1 MIRSNI
7 SIYFKILA
15 QHKLSFFI
23 NFFGLSLALAAAL
36 LVYVYIRYES
46 GYDRHLGDQ
55 VYRIS
60 VRKQEQ
66 GAVTYHSAKSYT
78 GLVHLLKE
86 VPAVQSATR
95 ILYEQCLFRLGDKK
109 LPNQQVYWADSAFA
123 DVLGLRMLKG
133 AGRHRLAA
141 PHEAIISRAAA
152 VRLFGPQWQSR
163 ADLLGATL
171 LLNEG
176 LPFRITGV
184 FETYPGSSHLA
195 FDYAL
200 SFATLTKVLGKGF
213 GEMMPPG
220 PNLVYTYV
228 TLHPKGD
235 PRSAQAQLN
244 ALLKKRAAPQAGV
257 VHHLH
262 FQPATGIHLDSH
274 LADELTPNASRGL
287 LGVLELVAGLII
299 LIALINYLNLSVSMA
314 TKRVR
319 EVGMRKVLG
328 ATPRQL
334 IAQFAGDSVLSFLIV
349 FDITALLVKA
359 FASFSYA
366 YLQVRIPD
374 SFYYSGELWGT
385 VLLFAA
391 LITLVPAGYLGFLM
405 TQVKPLS
412 AGVHQTVAFGKV
424 GLLRKG
430 LVVVQFV
437 ASTFLIASTVVV
449 YRQVNL
455 MQQYQLGYDQ
465 QNVLVLK
472 SPRTLIGNPE
482 RENLLEIF
490 KARLRDLPGIE
501 RVASG
506 SVIPG
511 EEFLVRSG
519 NVRRTGTAPL
529 AGQTF
534 RVGFTDGDFL
544 GTLGIR
550 LVAGRTFNAQQR
562 SQDAIINHR
571 ALRSLG
577 FSSPQEALGQQ
588 IQVMYEGDKRTIV
601 GVAED
606 YHHLS
611 VHTLPTE
618 TIFLHGPDYE
628 FGYYPIRLQTGQLQS
643 TLGAISQTWRA
654 LYPNDPFDYF
664 FLDSFFGQQYASEV
678 RFGRTFFA
686 FSGLAILISCLGLL
700 GLSLYSTQL
709 RQREVCIRRIF
720 GASTSKNVLLLS
732 REYLV
737 LVLSAVI
744 IAVPLVFYFSNRFL
758 RGFPYRVEQQPVDY
772 LLAGAGVAFISLV
785 TILYNAVKVSAQ
797 NPGQVLRN
805 P

>member
-7 SIYFKILA
+7 SVYFKILA
-15 QHKLSFFI
+15 QHKLSFLI
-23 NFFGLSLALAAAL
+23 NFFGLSIALTAAFL
-36 LVYVYIRYES
+36 MYVYIRYES
-46 GYDRHLGDQ
+46 GYDRQLGEQ

-60 VRKQEQ
+60 LRKQEQ
-66 GAVTYHSAKSYT
+66 GKVTYHSAKSYT

-123 DVLGLRMLKG
+123 DVFGLHLLKG
-133 AGRHRLAA
+133 AGRHLLAS

-152 VRLFGPQWQSR
+152 VKLFGPQWQGR
-163 ADLLGATL
+163 EDLLGATL

-176 LPFRITGV
+176 LPFRVVGV

-195 FDYAL
+195 FDYVL
-200 SFATLTKVLGKGF
+200 SFSTLTAVLGKGF

-235 PRSAQAQLN
+235 HPSAQAQLN

-257 VHHLH
+257 VHHLD
-262 FQPATGIHLDSH
+262 FQPARGIHLDSH
-274 LADELTPNASRGL
+274 LADELTPNASRDL

-334 IAQFAGDSVLSFLIV
+334 IGQFAGDSVLSFLIV
-349 FDITALLVKA
+349 FGITALLVKA
-359 FASFSYA
+359 FAGPSYG
-366 YLQVRIPD
+366 YLEVQIPD
-374 SFYYSGELWGT
+374 SYYYSGELWRT
-385 VLLFAA
+385 ILFFAA
-391 LITLVPAGYLGFLM
+391 LVTLVPAGYLGLLM

-412 AGVHQTVAFGKV
+412 AGVHQTPAFGKV
-424 GLLRKG
+424 GMLRKG

-437 ASTFLIASTVVV
+437 ASTFLIASTGVV

-455 MQQYQLGYDQ
+455 MQQYHLGYDQ
-465 QNVLVLK
+465 QNVVVVK

-482 RENLLEIF
+482 RENLFEVF
-490 KARLRDLPGIE
+490 KARLQALPGIE

-511 EEFLVRSG
+511 EEFLIRSG
-519 NVRRTGTAPL
+519 SVKRTGTAPL

-544 GTLGIR
+544 GTLGIK
-550 LVAGRTFNAQQR
+550 LAAGRTFGAQRR
-562 SQDAIINHR
+562 SKDAIINRR
-571 ALRSLG
+571 ALPSLG

-588 IQVMYEGDKRTIV
+588 IGVLFEGDKRTIV

-628 FGYYPIRLQTGQLQS
+628 FGYYPIRLHKEQLQS
-643 TLGAISQTWRA
+643 TLGAITQTWQA
-654 LYPNDPFDYF
+654 LFPNDPFDYF
-664 FLDSFFGQQYASEV
+664 FLDNFFGQQYASEV
-678 RFGRTFFA
+678 RFGRAFFG

-700 GLSLYSTQL
+700 GVSLYSTEL
-709 RQREVCIRRIF
+709 RQREVCIRKVF
-720 GASTSKNVLLLS
+720 GASTLKNVLLLS
-732 REYLV
+732 REYLI
-737 LVLSAVI
+737 LVLSAIV
-744 IAVPLVFYFSNRFL
+744 IAVPLIVFFSDRFL
-758 RGFPYRVEQQPVDY
+758 RSFPYRVEQQPFEY
-772 LLAGAGVAFISLV
+772 LLSGAGVVLISLV
-785 TILYNAVKVSAQ
+785 TILYNVVKVSGK
-797 NPGQVLRN
+797 NPAQVLRN
-805 P
+805 A

>member
-1 MIRSNI
+1 MIRRNI
-7 SIYFKILA
+7 SVYLKILV

-23 NFFGLSLALAAAL
+23 NFFGLSLALTAAF

-46 GYDRHLGDQ
+46 GYDRQLAGQ

-66 GAVTYHSAKSYT
+66 GEVTYHSAKSYT
-78 GLVHLLKE
+78 GLVHLLKA
-86 VPAVQSATR
+86 VPAVQGATR
-95 ILYEQCLFRLGDKK
+95 ILHEQCLFRLGDKK
-109 LPNQQVYWADSAFA
+109 LPNQQVYWADSTFA
-123 DVLGLRMLKG
+123 DVFGLRMLKG
-133 AGRHRLAA
+133 AGRHLLAS
-141 PHEAIISRAAA
+141 PHEAFISRPAA

-163 ADLLGATL
+163 GDLLGATL

-184 FETYPGSSHLA
+184 FEAYPGNSHLA
-195 FDYAL
+195 FDYVL
-200 SFATLTKVLGKGF
+200 SFSTLTAVLGKHF

-228 TLHPKGD
+228 TLHQKAD
-235 PRSAQAQLN
+235 HLSVQAQLN
-244 ALLKKRAAPQAGV
+244 ALLKKSAAPQAGV

-262 FQPATGIHLDSH
+262 FQPARGIHLDSH
-274 LADELTPNASRGL
+274 LADELTPNASRDL
-287 LGVLELVAGLII
+287 LDVLALVAGLII

-334 IAQFAGDSVLSFLIV
+334 VGQFAGDSVLSFLIV
-349 FDITALLVKA
+349 FGITALLVKA
-359 FASFSYA
+359 FAGLAYG

-374 SFYYSGELWGT
+374 ACYYSGELWGAI
-385 VLLFAA
+385 LFFAA
-391 LITLVPAGYLGFLM
+391 LITLVPAGYLGLLM

-412 AGVHQTVAFGKV
+412 AGVHHTPAFGKV

-430 LVVVQFV
+430 LVVAQFV
-437 ASTFLIASTVVV
+437 ASTFLIAATVVV
-449 YRQVNL
+449 YRQVSL
-455 MQQYQLGYDQ
+455 MQEYPLGYNQ
-465 QNVLVLK
+465 QNVVVVK

-482 RENLLEIF
+482 RENLLEVF
-490 KARLRDLPGIE
+490 KTRLRALPGIE

-511 EEFLVRSG
+511 EEFLIRSG
-519 NVRRTGTAPL
+519 NVKRTGAAPL

-544 GTLGIR
+544 GTLGVR
-550 LVAGRTFNAQQR
+550 LVAGRTFNGRQR
-562 SQDAIINHR
+562 SQDAIINQR

-588 IQVMYEGDKRTIV
+588 IQVLFEGDKRTIV

-628 FGYYPIRLQTGQLQS
+628 FGYYPIRLQTSGLQG
-643 TLGAISQTWRA
+643 TLGAITRAWQA

-664 FLDSFFGQQYASEV
+664 FLDRFFGQQYASEV
-678 RFGRTFFA
+678 RFGRAFSA

-700 GLSLYSTQL
+700 GLSLYSTEL
-709 RQREVCIRRIF
+709 RQREVCIRRVF
-720 GASTSKNVLLLS
+720 GASTPANVLLLS

-737 LVLSAVI
+737 LVLSAVV
-744 IAVPLVFYFSNRFL
+744 IAVPLILYFSNRFL
-758 RGFPYRVEQQPVDY
+758 SGFPYRVEQRPGDY
-772 LLAGAGVAFISLV
+772 LLAGAGVVLISLV
-785 TILYNAVKVSAQ
+785 TILYHVVKVSGR
-797 NPGQVLRN
+797 NPARVLRN